1 MLRGVAL
8 LAIAAGI
15 CEGQANPRSPRPCD
29 PQTPLGPSH
38 DLYCLELVAAPGI
51 QRAAGRVELSIPPG
65 PFTVSVT
72 PDGRSR
78 FLPIVFL
85 SGLPRTTH
93 DAPRTDV
100 VYVAWATTPEMD
112 TLIKLGTVRN
122 GRTTLRPIALEKFN
136 FLITAEP
143 SARVREPGRVILRGQ
158 SPSTRLFPP
167 DLLEF
172 SLGAARSADVMDH
185 GEHESSGWPMVPTPP
200 GVTMLPSEMALRP
213 AVTPFLPATEMPLPH
228 AESNEVLRLQDG
240 DIVDL
245 DAELVRRTING
256 QTYTMYGYNG
266 QYPGPLIEVSRGSEI
281 MVRFTNHLSDST
293 SIHWHG
299 IRLENAFDGV
309 EGVRD
314 AFTYK
319 LKFPDAGI
327 FWYHPHIREDIQQAL
342 GLYGNILVRQP
353 GAKIAANR
361 EQILMLQDLLV
372 GDGSLIPFGL
382 ESPTHALMGR
392 FGNLFLVNGEPGYRL
407 SVLRGEVVRFYLTNA
422 SNTRTLN
429 LSFPGARMKVVAAD
443 AGPFEHEAWVESV
456 VIGPAERYVVHVRFE
471 RPGTVALVNRVRGLD
486 HLFGRFFQE
495 TDTLGVVT
503 VSPQRVPND
512 LGKALAALRRPP
524 PPFAALEPYRRF
536 IDRVPDKTL
545 VLTLATHALPY
556 VTERL
561 MQLDSI
567 YFAPVEW
574 GGTMPMMNWASTGR
588 QVRWVLK
595 DPESGRQNM
604 DIDWSFRRG
613 EPVKLRL
620 VNERRAFHG
629 MQHPIH
635 LHGQRFLVLAVNGV
649 PNTDLA
655 WKDTVLVPAGSVV
668 DILLDLGRDD
678 DALHRELA
686 RSLHVRAHT
695 PARSDRAASRL
706 VHGAGPRVH
715 HRGYV
720 AARADARVARGWN
733 RRRAQGEPDHRA
745 ARRPD
750 RVGGAVVGGARS
762 RRREDAGLERLDGDS
777 GARRDARPSVLHG
790 GGRAR
795 GADVVHRAEAVS
807 GLGRDHDSHH
817 GQPRA
822 VRRDQSQGH
831 HRSRVRPGTADPPHR
846 ALYHR
851 RAGRRRDG
859 DPEFPGSGAPLRGV
873 LGGRGRDVDQGVHG
887 HSSRRARRRDSGS
900 TQARRQSHGTPVLGE
915 FPGSGRAGDR

>member
-8 LAIAAGI
+8 LAIVAGI

-38 DLYCLELVAAPGI
+38 DLYCLELVAAPGLE
-51 QRAAGRVELSIPPG
+51 RAAGRVELSIPPG
-65 PFTVSVT
+65 PFTVSIT

-93 DAPRTDV
+93 DASRTDV
-100 VYVAWATTPEMD
+100 VYVAWAATPQMD

-136 FLITAEP
+136 VLITAER
-143 SARVREPGRVILRGQ
+143 SARVREPQGRVILRGQ

-172 SLGAARSADVMDH
+172 SLGAARSADAMDH
-185 GEHESSGWPMVPTPP
+185 GEHERSGWPMVPAPP

-213 AVTPFLPATEMPLPH
+213 AVTPFLPAADMPLPH
-228 AESNEVLRLQDG
+228 AQSNEVLRLQDG

-245 DAELVRRTING
+245 DAELVHRTING

-309 EGVRD
+309 EGISD
-314 AFTYK
+314 AFTYR

-353 GAKIAANR
+353 GAKIAANQ

-392 FGNLFLVNGEPGYRL
+392 FGNVFLVNGEPGYRL
-407 SVLRGEVVRFYLTNA
+407 SVRRGQVVRFYLTNA

-429 LSFPGARMKVVAAD
+429 LSFPGARMKLIAAD
-443 AGPFEHEAWVESV
+443 AGPFERETWVDNV

-512 LGKALAALRRPP
+512 LGKAFAALRRPP

-545 VLTLATHALPY
+545 VLTLETHGLPY

-635 LHGQRFLVLAVNGV
+635 VHGQRFLVLAVNGV

-668 DILLDLGRDD
+668 DILLDTANPGQWM
-678 DALHRELA
+678 LHCHIAEHL
-686 RSLHVRAHT
+686 S
-695 PARSDRAASRL
+695 
-706 VHGAGPRVH
+706 AGMMMHFTV
-715 HRGYV
+715 
-720 AARADARVARGWN
+720 N
-733 RRRAQGEPDHRA
+733 
-745 ARRPD
+745 
-750 RVGGAVVGGARS
+750 
-762 RRREDAGLERLDGDS
+762 
-777 GARRDARPSVLHG
+777 
-790 GGRAR
+790 
-795 GADVVHRAEAVS
+795 
-807 GLGRDHDSHH
+807 
-817 GQPRA
+817 
-822 VRRDQSQGH
+822 
-831 HRSRVRPGTADPPHR
+831 
-846 ALYHR
+846 
-851 RAGRRRDG
+851 
-859 DPEFPGSGAPLRGV
+859 
-873 LGGRGRDVDQGVHG
+873 
-887 HSSRRARRRDSGS
+887 
-900 TQARRQSHGTPVLGE
+900 
-915 FPGSGRAGDR
+915 

>member
-8 LAIAAGI
+8 LAIVAGI

-38 DLYCLELVAAPGI
+38 DLYCLELVAAPGLE
-51 QRAAGRVELSIPPG
+51 RAAGRVELSIPPG
-65 PFTVSVT
+65 PFTVSIT

-93 DAPRTDV
+93 DASRTDV
-100 VYVAWATTPEMD
+100 VYVAWAATPQMD

-136 FLITAEP
+136 VLITAER
-143 SARVREPGRVILRGQ
+143 SARVREPQGRVILRGQ

-172 SLGAARSADVMDH
+172 SLGAARSADAMDH
-185 GEHESSGWPMVPTPP
+185 GEHERSGWPMVPAPP

-213 AVTPFLPATEMPLPH
+213 AVTPFLPAADMPLPH
-228 AESNEVLRLQDG
+228 AQSNEVLRLQDG

-245 DAELVRRTING
+245 DAELVHRTING

-309 EGVRD
+309 EGISD
-314 AFTYK
+314 AFTYR

-353 GAKIAANR
+353 GAKIAANQ

-392 FGNLFLVNGEPGYRL
+392 FGNVFLVNGEPGYRL
-407 SVLRGEVVRFYLTNA
+407 SVRRGQVVRFYLTNA

-429 LSFPGARMKVVAAD
+429 LSFPGARMKLIAAD
-443 AGPFEHEAWVESV
+443 AGPFERETWVDNV

-512 LGKALAALRRPP
+512 LGKAFAALRGPP

-545 VLTLATHALPY
+545 VLTLETHGLPY

-635 LHGQRFLVLAVNGV
+635 VHGQRFLVLAVNGV

-668 DILLDLGRDD
+668 DILLDTANPGQWM
-678 DALHRELA
+678 LHCHIAEHL
-686 RSLHVRAHT
+686 S
-695 PARSDRAASRL
+695 
-706 VHGAGPRVH
+706 AGMMMHFTV
-715 HRGYV
+715 
-720 AARADARVARGWN
+720 N
-733 RRRAQGEPDHRA
+733 
-745 ARRPD
+745 
-750 RVGGAVVGGARS
+750 
-762 RRREDAGLERLDGDS
+762 
-777 GARRDARPSVLHG
+777 
-790 GGRAR
+790 
-795 GADVVHRAEAVS
+795 
-807 GLGRDHDSHH
+807 
-817 GQPRA
+817 
-822 VRRDQSQGH
+822 
-831 HRSRVRPGTADPPHR
+831 
-846 ALYHR
+846 
-851 RAGRRRDG
+851 
-859 DPEFPGSGAPLRGV
+859 
-873 LGGRGRDVDQGVHG
+873 
-887 HSSRRARRRDSGS
+887 
-900 TQARRQSHGTPVLGE
+900 
-915 FPGSGRAGDR
+915 

>member
-668 DILLDLGRDD
+668 DILLDTANPGQWM
-678 DALHRELA
+678 LHCHIAEHL
-686 RSLHVRAHT
+686 S
-695 PARSDRAASRL
+695 
-706 VHGAGPRVH
+706 AGMMMHFTV
-715 HRGYV
+715 
-720 AARADARVARGWN
+720 N
-733 RRRAQGEPDHRA
+733 
-745 ARRPD
+745 
-750 RVGGAVVGGARS
+750 
-762 RRREDAGLERLDGDS
+762 
-777 GARRDARPSVLHG
+777 
-790 GGRAR
+790 
-795 GADVVHRAEAVS
+795 
-807 GLGRDHDSHH
+807 
-817 GQPRA
+817 
-822 VRRDQSQGH
+822 
-831 HRSRVRPGTADPPHR
+831 
-846 ALYHR
+846 
-851 RAGRRRDG
+851 
-859 DPEFPGSGAPLRGV
+859 
-873 LGGRGRDVDQGVHG
+873 
-887 HSSRRARRRDSGS
+887 
-900 TQARRQSHGTPVLGE
+900 
-915 FPGSGRAGDR
+915 